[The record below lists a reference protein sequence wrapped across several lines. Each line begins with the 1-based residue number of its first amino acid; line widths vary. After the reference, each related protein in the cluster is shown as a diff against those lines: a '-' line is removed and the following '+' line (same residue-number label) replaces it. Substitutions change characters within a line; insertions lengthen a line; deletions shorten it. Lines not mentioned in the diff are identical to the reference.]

1 MTFLSV
7 LKETNIKD
15 LFRALNSEKS
25 YLSFEIS
32 VFNVGANIK
41 VICTDTYKEINRN
54 KWNGYNFSFENDKTT
69 KYYIISTLEEIYKES
84 PEKFTKKQIREL
96 FKN

>member
-1 MTFLSV
+1 MTFLAV

-25 YLSFEIS
+25 YLSFKIS

-54 KWNGYNFSFENDKTT
+54 NWNGYDFRFENDKTT

-84 PEKFTKKQIREL
+84 PEKFTKKQIKEL